1 MRKFFLWLA
10 FLLAATLVLFSLR
23 EIEQT
28 IETLQRAR
36 LRFILVAVVL
46 QLGFLLSETVG
57 YCLLY
62 RLMGLRESF
71 RRLGLLVVGS
81 NFLNIVAPS
90 AGASGIAIF
99 VDDARRRGNSPG
111 MTAAAAALY
120 LFLDYAAFMVA
131 LALGLLVL
139 FRRGNLYAG
148 EIGASALM
156 TLLCLGFGTLL
167 YIGSHSGERLG
178 QILAWMARLAN
189 KILHPFYR
197 RDYVRESRAYEFSLE
212 IAEGLSVLRNRRRRL
227 LKPFVFV
234 LLGKTLHALLLMF
247 VFLGFGVDFSAGTV
261 IGGFAISYLFLI
273 ISPTPSGIG
282 VVETILPLAL
292 VSLRVPWTQAVVVT
306 LTYRALTFWL
316 PLALGAVAFRVLQK
330 E

>member
-1 MRKFFLWLA
+1 
-10 FLLAATLVLFSLR
+10 
-23 EIEQT
+23 
-28 IETLQRAR
+28 LQRAR
-36 LRFILVAVVL
+36 LGFILVALVL
-46 QLGFLLSETVG
+46 QLAFMFSETVG

-62 RLMGLRESF
+62 RLMDLRESF

-81 NFLNIVAPS
+81 NFLNIIAPS

-99 VDDARRRGNSPG
+99 VDDARRRKLSPG
-111 MTAAAAALY
+111 RTAAAAALY

-131 LALGLLVL
+131 LSLGLLVL
-139 FRRGNLYAG
+139 FRRGNLDAG

-156 TLLCLGFGTLL
+156 AILCLGFGTLL

-178 QILAWMARLAN
+178 KILAWMARLAN
-189 KILHPFYR
+189 KTLHPFYR
-197 RDYVRESRAYEFSLE
+197 RDYVRESRAYEFSHE
-212 IAEGLSVLRNRRRRL
+212 IAEGLSVLRNQRRRL
-227 LKPFVFV
+227 LKPLAFA
-234 LLGKTLHALLLMF
+234 LLGKCLHALLLMF

-292 VSLRVPWTQAVVVT
+292 VSLRVPWAQAVVVT
-306 LTYRALTFWL
+306 LTYRALTFWF
-316 PLALGAVAFRVLQK
+316 PLALGAVAFRMLQR

>member
-1 MRKFFLWLA
+1 MRKVFIWLA
-10 FLLAATLVLFSLR
+10 FLLAAVLVLFSLR

-36 LRFILVAVVL
+36 LEFILVAVIL
-46 QLGFLLSETVG
+46 QLGFMFSETVG

-62 RLMGLRESF
+62 RLMDLRESF

-90 AGASGIAIF
+90 AGASGIAVF
-99 VDDARRRGNSPG
+99 VDDARRRNLSPG
-111 MTAAAAALY
+111 RTAAATALY

-131 LALGLLVL
+131 LSLGLLVL
-139 FRRGNLYAG
+139 FRRGNLDAG

-167 YIGSHSGERLG
+167 YIGSHSGARLG
-178 QILAWMARLAN
+178 KILARLARLAN
-189 KILHPFYR
+189 KILRPFYR
-197 RDYVRESRAYEFSLE
+197 RDYVRESRAYEFSHE
-212 IAEGLSVLRNRRRRL
+212 IADGLSVLRNRRRRL
-227 LKPFVFV
+227 FKPFAFA

-292 VSLRVPWTQAVVVT
+292 VSLRVPWTEAVVVT

-316 PLALGAVAFRVLQK
+316 PLALGAVAFRVLQR